1 MASKELKNL
10 LRDPARL
17 LDSCVRHLGF
27 LLPDRLYLTLRYRCL
42 IGKWID
48 WKNPKTFTE
57 KLQWLKVYNRKPE
70 YTMMVDKAWAKRYA
84 ASIIGEEHII
94 PTLGVWEHFDNIDFA
109 TLPDKFVLKT
119 TNGGGGCGVVI
130 CRDKAAF
137 NREDAKK
144 KLETSLRSSIYRNC
158 REWPYKDIKPKII
171 AEKFITNSCN
181 ELKDYK
187 FFCFDGK
194 MRFFKVDFGRFVN
207 HHANYYSPAGEL
219 LQFGKAELLPDF
231 NRSEVMPDNLD
242 EMIALAE
249 RLSTGHKFLRVDLYN
264 TNGRIYFGELTF
276 YPASGLE
283 KFAPKESDMMIGK
296 LLNLN

>member
-1 MASKELKNL
+1 MACKELKNL

-70 YTMMVDKAWAKRYA
+70 YTMMVDKAWAKHYA

-94 PTLGVWEHFDNIDFA
+94 PTLGVWNHFDDIDFA

-207 HHANYYSPAGEL
+207 HHANYYSPAEEL
-219 LQFGKAELLPDF
+219 LQFGEAELLPDF

-249 RLSTGHKFLRVDLYN
+249 KLSTGHKFLRVDLYN
-264 TNGRIYFGELTF
+264 TNGKIYFGELTF

-283 KFAPKESDMMIGK
+283 KFAPEESDMVIGK
-296 LLNLN
+296 MLNLN